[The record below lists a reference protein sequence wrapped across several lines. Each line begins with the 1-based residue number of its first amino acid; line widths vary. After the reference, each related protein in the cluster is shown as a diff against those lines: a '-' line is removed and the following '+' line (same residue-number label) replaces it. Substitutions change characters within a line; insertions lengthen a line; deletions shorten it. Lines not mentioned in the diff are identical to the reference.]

1 MSGLCGS
8 FAQVWTQWSYSGAER
23 KTTYPLERW
32 SYSKQTPERIIR
44 GENVIQPSEPI
55 IGFTFQVWA
64 KKKKTSHDHVCFV
77 LWDARSCYVCTR
89 FCTCQSTSV
98 LQRSKTKHHIFF
110 ILLLLFYCSSPT
122 EEANEQTKH
131 SHIVCSD
138 TFWLDVHHSHR
149 SPKTLELTPLN
160 LRSVH
165 SWISFLKVKTNVF
178 KPCFKETFCFSI
190 IFIVKLFIN

>member
-1 MSGLCGS
+1 MWFICTGLNTVIVLRSREKNNVPFGEVVLFETNSGEDHSWWECNPTI
-8 FAQVWTQWSYSGAER
+8 WTHYR
-23 KTTYPLERW
+23 VY
-32 SYSKQTPERIIR
+32 
-44 GENVIQPSEPI
+44 VPSLS
-55 IGFTFQVWA
+55 

>member
-23 KTTYPLERW
+23 KIMYPLERW

-64 KKKKTSHDHVCFV
+64 KKQTSHDHVCFV

-138 TFWLDVHHSHR
+138 TFWLDVHR
-149 SPKTLELTPLN
+149 SQSFPQDSGTHPSESEVCALMDLFFKSWWKLMFLN
-160 LRSVH
+160 LVLRKH
-165 SWISFLKVKTNVF
+165 FAFLSFLLW
-178 KPCFKETFCFSI
+178 SSS
-190 IFIVKLFIN
+190 

>member
-1 MSGLCGS
+1 MITYASYCGMQEVAMYVQGS
-8 FAQVWTQWSYSGAER
+8 AHARVLLF
-23 KTTYPLERW
+23 
-32 SYSKQTPERIIR
+32 SKGP
-44 GENVIQPSEPI
+44 
-55 IGFTFQVWA
+55 
-64 KKKKTSHDHVCFV
+64 K
-77 LWDARSCYVCTR
+77 
-89 FCTCQSTSV
+89 QST
-98 LQRSKTKHHIFF
+98 TFFF

-160 LRSVH
+160 MRSVH

-178 KPCFKETFCFSI
+178 KHCFKETFCFSI

>member
-1 MSGLCGS
+1 MITYASYCGMQEVAMYVQGS
-8 FAQVWTQWSYSGAER
+8 AHARVLLF
-23 KTTYPLERW
+23 
-32 SYSKQTPERIIR
+32 SKGP
-44 GENVIQPSEPI
+44 
-55 IGFTFQVWA
+55 
-64 KKKKTSHDHVCFV
+64 K
-77 LWDARSCYVCTR
+77 
-89 FCTCQSTSV
+89 QST
-98 LQRSKTKHHIFF
+98 TFFF